1 MIAPICRAQPALQ
14 VLSYSAE
21 LFCQL
26 VTALLWSSGYRELE
40 PPRAIRDCVF
50 GTRSGQ
56 RDVLVNVRLCN
67 DLRPAGQGW
76 EPGLAVWRPS
86 CRQIAQPA
94 HNARRPQQ
102 MAQQFGAQFEQM
114 QSAANHVAEVNQ
126 SVQGQLSGLR
136 NQLAPLAGA
145 WKGQASTAF
154 HLLMERWDTDAR
166 NLNEA
171 LNSIGEQ
178 IRGSGTTYAQADEN
192 ENQTYSR
199 ISQALGS

>member
-1 MIAPICRAQPALQ
+1 
-14 VLSYSAE
+14 
-21 LFCQL
+21 
-26 VTALLWSSGYRELE
+26 
-40 PPRAIRDCVF
+40 
-50 GTRSGQ
+50 
-56 RDVLVNVRLCN
+56 
-67 DLRPAGQGW
+67 
-76 EPGLAVWRPS
+76 
-86 CRQIAQPA
+86 
-94 HNARRPQQ
+94 

-126 SVQGQLSGLR
+126 SVQG
-136 NQLAPLAGA
+136 LAPARA
-145 WKGQASTAF
+145 AS
-154 HLLMERWDTDAR
+154 RP